1 MPRSAAVINA
11 AMAYSVSAGDMD
23 VEERTLQNADGLE
36 EQHDVV
42 LRSAGGPD
50 AAEVD
55 DPLVLP
61 A

>member
-1 MPRSAAVINA
+1 
-11 AMAYSVSAGDMD
+11 MAYSVSAGDMD

-42 LRSAGGPD
+42 LWSAGGPD

>member
-1 MPRSAAVINA
+1 
-11 AMAYSVSAGDMD
+11 MAYSVSAGDMD

-36 EQHDVV
+36 EQHDAV